1 MVGLDKV
8 RSSNDQISTDYP
20 EGLVAVFAGSTSGI
34 GETSLREFARHAAKP
49 RIYIIG
55 RSQEACDRLDAEL
68 KQINPAAQYIFIR
81 SDISSKETAI
91 NVLFMSQGTL
101 NFTKRTEEGLNYLLG
116 LSYFGRIRMA
126 RNLLPLLQQATGLRR
141 VVSTLTGTKE
151 GKIYEYDWQ
160 GDKGKVPMSG
170 QRKHGATMM
179 TLGLEALASLAPGG
193 TNIVRGD
200 EGGLAKVVGY
210 AFKAMSLVAC
220 GIYTPVE
227 EVGQRHLFYST
238 SARYPPRIG
247 AGLDGGQGASGVAL
261 PSGVSVA
268 RGVDGE
274 AGSGVYSVDEHG
286 ESANAKVEELLAS
299 YRKSG
304 TGGRLWAYTESEW
317 KRLVSSAWRPPS
329 ATSTDPSK
337 PHSTLPHGCDTTRDT
352 PSPSGSPI
360 RTGTVEETLT
370 GLTTPTNTPSP
381 PAAPRSQYATSKLP
395 FPALP
400 SLSRTGFAPVRKSTT
415 GDTVTTRA
423 SRAVALESTS
433 DGG

>member
-1 MVGLDKV
+1 MVDLDKV
-8 RSSNDQISTDYP
+8 QSSNAQISTAYP

-34 GETSLREFARHAAKP
+34 GETSLREFARHAPKP

-68 KQINPAAQYIFIR
+68 KQVNPAAQYIFIR
-81 SDISSKETAI
+81 SDVSLLRNVDDVCRQISSKETAI

-126 RNLLPLLQQATGLRR
+126 RNLLPLLQRATGLRR

-151 GKIYEYDWQ
+151 GKIYEDDWQ

-179 TLGLEALASLAPGG
+179 TLGLEALASLAPEVSFVHAFPGVVK

-200 EGGLAKVVGY
+200 EGGLMKVVGY
-210 AFKAMSLVAC
+210 AFKAMSVVAC
-220 GIYTPVE
+220 GMYTPIE
-227 EVGQRHLFYST
+227 EVGERHLFYCT
-238 SARYPPRIG
+238 SARYPPRSG
-247 AGLDGGQGASGVAL
+247 AGGGQGAPGVAL

-274 AGSGVYSVDEHG
+274 PGSGVYSVDEHG
-286 ESANAKVEELLAS
+286 ESANAKVEELLAD

-304 TGGRLWAYTESEW
+304 TGERLWAYTESEW
-317 KRLVSSAWRPPS
+317 KRVTGSVS
-329 ATSTDPSK
+329 
-337 PHSTLPHGCDTTRDT
+337 
-352 PSPSGSPI
+352 I
-360 RTGTVEETLT
+360 
-370 GLTTPTNTPSP
+370 
-381 PAAPRSQYATSKLP
+381 
-395 FPALP
+395 
-400 SLSRTGFAPVRKSTT
+400 
-415 GDTVTTRA
+415 
-423 SRAVALESTS
+423 
-433 DGG
+433 